1 MVYHTQFDAT
11 TLHGLENFERARV
24 KMSQAITGVLAQQ
37 PCNSTVNMIEQDW

>member
-24 KMSQAITGVLAQQ
+24 KISQATTGVLAQQ
-37 PCNSTVNMIEQDW
+37 PCNSTVTALLT